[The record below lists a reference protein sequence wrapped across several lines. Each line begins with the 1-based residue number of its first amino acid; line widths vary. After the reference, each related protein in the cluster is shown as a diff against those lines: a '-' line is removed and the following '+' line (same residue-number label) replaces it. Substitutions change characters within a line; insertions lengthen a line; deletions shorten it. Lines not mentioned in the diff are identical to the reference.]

1 MPVKTV
7 SSEEGTILTISVTG
21 RFDITAH
28 SDFIQAYKDKLGSVA
43 KIVVDLAAVEYIDS
57 SALGMLLILREKA
70 GGGKSD
76 ISLLNCS
83 PDVKRIIR
91 TVHFDKMF
99 HLG

>member
-1 MPVKTV
+1 MAFKTV
-7 SSEEGTILTISVTG
+7 TSEEGKTLYISLTG

-28 SDFIQAYKDKLGSVA
+28 RDFIQAYKDKLDLVSKV
-43 KIVVDLAAVEYIDS
+43 VVDLAAVEYIDS

-70 GGGKSD
+70 GGEKAD

-83 PDVKRIIR
+83 PDVTRIIQ

-99 HLG
+99 HLC